1 MSPSYPEIA
10 DDYARIERVAV
21 TEENAFLK
29 TIASGSKLFE
39 TAAEKTRADGST
51 QVSGSTA
58 FLLHDTQG
66 FPLDLTLEM
75 AAEAGLTVD
84 TAEFDRLMQE
94 QRSRAARTPRHAR
107 AASRTSPSTGSC
119 WTPGR
124 PSSPATPS
132 WSPRAP
138 SAG

>member
-21 TEENAFLK
+21 SRGDRRSSRRSPPA
-29 TIASGSKLFE
+29 SKLFE
-39 TAAEKTRADGST
+39 TAAEETTAAGRHARSPA
-51 QVSGSTA
+51 STA

-84 TAEFDRLMQE
+84 TDELRPVDAGAD
-94 QRSRAARTPRHAR
+94 AAGRGPTPRPAR
-107 AASRTSPSTGSC
+107 VA
-119 WTPGR
+119 
-124 PSSPATPS
+124 
-132 WSPRAP
+132 
-138 SAG
+138 